1 MITIQHDLKV
11 VLRSNPM
18 KKRLKIGITGG
29 IGSGKT
35 TVCRIFETLGIPV
48 YYADDRA
55 KALMVENKDLIKNI
69 KNLFGEEA
77 YLPDSALNRA
87 YIANIAF
94 HNPLKLNELNALVHP
109 AVWKDGE
116 EWHNAQ
122 TDAPYTLKEAALLF
136 ESGGNRFLDKIIT
149 VVAPIETRIERV
161 ILRGGGTMTRSDIEA
176 RIAKQLPDEEKIK
189 QSDFVIW
196 NDGTQLL
203 MPQVLSIHKSIKN

>member
-1 MITIQHDLKV
+1 MDSV
-11 VLRSNPM
+11 
-18 KKRLKIGITGG
+18 KKILKIGITGG

-35 TVCRIFETLGIPV
+35 TACRIFETLGVPV

-55 KALMVENKDLIKNI
+55 KALMVESPDLIKNI

-77 YLPDSALNRA
+77 YLLDGTLNRQHVA
-87 YIANIAF
+87 DIAF
-94 HNPLKLNELNALVHP
+94 HNPLKLKELNALVHP
-109 AVWKDGE
+109 AVWLDGE
-116 EWHNAQ
+116 QWHKAQ
-122 TDAPYTLKEAALLF
+122 TAAPYTLKEAALLF

-161 ILRGGGTMTRSDIEA
+161 LLRGGGTLNRADIEA

-196 NDGTQLL
+196 NDGKQALI
-203 MPQVLSIHKSIKN
+203 PQVLAIHKEILG

>member
-1 MITIQHDLKV
+1 MT
-11 VLRSNPM
+11 

-55 KALMVENKDLIKNI
+55 KALMVENADLIKNI
-69 KNLFGEEA
+69 KNVFGEEA
-77 YLPDSALNRA
+77 YLPDGALNRA
-87 YIANIAF
+87 FIANIAF

-109 AVWKDGE
+109 AVWQDGE
-116 EWHNAQ
+116 QWHNAQ
-122 TDAPYTLKEAALLF
+122 TDAPYTLKEAALTF
-136 ESGGNRFLDKIIT
+136 ESGGNLFLDKIIT
-149 VVAPIETRIERV
+149 VVAPVEIRIERV
-161 ILRGGGTMTRSDIEA
+161 ILRGGGTMTRADVEA

-203 MPQVLSIHKSIKN
+203 MPQVLKIHNQLKS

>member
-1 MITIQHDLKV
+1 
-11 VLRSNPM
+11 M

-77 YLPDSALNRA
+77 YLPDGALNRA
-87 YIANIAF
+87 FIANIAF

-116 EWHNAQ
+116 DWHNTQ

-161 ILRGGGTMTRSDIEA
+161 ILRGDGTMTRSDVEA

-203 MPQVLSIHKSIKN
+203 MPQVLAIHRSIKN